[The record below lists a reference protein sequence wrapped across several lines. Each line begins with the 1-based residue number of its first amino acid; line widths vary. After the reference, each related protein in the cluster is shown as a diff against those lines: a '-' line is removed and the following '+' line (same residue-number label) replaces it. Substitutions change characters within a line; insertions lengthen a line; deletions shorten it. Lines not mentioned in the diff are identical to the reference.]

1 MYLMRHAT
9 PLLLVALTACSAQS
23 PAMDAAREAGQGPS
37 PAVAAKP
44 GPGTAASPAP
54 ANAAIAAVPLVEAAP
69 VLGAQPVRAWGNGPA
84 PAPAQSP
91 PQTPAQTPAPA
102 AAEPAPA
109 AASGQAANDPATTTG
124 KAGILRAQVLLLRA
138 HYASGEIDGLA
149 GKNLTRAVRGYQAA
163 QGIKP
168 TGKLDAATWA
178 ALNKDAAPVL
188 VEYTLTA
195 QDIAGPYA
203 PTPERPEDKAKMKR
217 IVYQDLPEMLGE
229 RYDSKPALIK
239 ALNPGVQMAAGAKL
253 VVPHT
258 RPALQ
263 LPKAAKVVVD
273 KSDGVLQLLDSADK
287 VYAQF
292 PASTGSSRF
301 PLPIGNWKITAVV
314 EDPDYRYDPDL
325 LVGQPKDAK
334 PVMLPPG
341 PNGPV
346 GLVWMGIDKPHYG
359 IHGTPEPGDIS
370 RDQSSGCVRLTN
382 FAAQAVAGAVAAG
395 TPVRFQ
401 E

>member
-1 MYLMRHAT
+1 MHLMRHAT
-9 PLLLVALTACSAQS
+9 PLLLVALSACGAQS
-23 PAMDAAREAGQGPS
+23 PAVDAAREARQGAS
-37 PAVAAKP
+37 PAVAPPPAP
-44 GPGTAASPAP
+44 ASAATAAPAAVP
-54 ANAAIAAVPLVEAAP
+54 ANAAVAAVPLVEAAP
-69 VLGAQPVRAWGNGPA
+69 VLGPQPVRAWGTGPA
-84 PAPAQSP
+84 ATQETAKAAPAEVV
-91 PQTPAQTPAPA
+91 A
-102 AAEPAPA
+102 AG
-109 AASGQAANDPATTTG
+109 GQAANDAASTTG
-124 KAGILRAQVLLLRA
+124 KASVLRAQVLLLRA
-138 HYASGEIDGLA
+138 HYASGEIDCVAGRNLA
-149 GKNLTRAVRGYQAA
+149 RAVRGYQTA
-163 QGIKP
+163 QGISP

-178 ALNKDAAPVL
+178 ALNRDAAPVL

-195 QDIAGPYA
+195 EDVAGPYA
-203 PTPERPEDKAKMKR
+203 PTPERPEDKAKMQR
-217 IVYQDLPEMLGE
+217 IVYQDLMEMLGE
-229 RYDSKPALIK
+229 RHDSKPALIK
-239 ALNPGVQMAAGAKL
+239 VLNPGIEMVAGAKL

-263 LPKAAKVVVD
+263 LPKAARLVVD

-301 PLPIGNWKITAVV
+301 PLPIGDWKITAVV
-314 EDPDYRYDPDL
+314 QDPDYRYDPDL

-334 PVMLPPG
+334 PAMLPPG